1 MGWDAEDVA
10 LLKKLWAAGRSAA
23 QIARRLGYSRNAVC
37 AKLTRLDLKRG
48 HKPPTAKPK
57 IRPVPKRKSA
67 LLAAC
72 TRPVDRIVSTRK
84 PGVRQPEEFT
94 KSQLKATLAEA
105 AANTAR
111 LPRCCVQRA
120 RDPGTIRSM
129 DMVAIGTVVLTSRR
143 RRTTAGIPRK
153 TVRRLNLMRKSEQNG

>member
-37 AKLTRLDLKRG
+37 AKLTRLDLKRR

-57 IRPVPKRKSA
+57 IRPGPKRRPV

-72 TRPVDRIVSTRK
+72 YRQAKKSVSRK
-84 PGVRQPEEFT
+84 TLMLQQKRFT
-94 KSQLKATLAEA
+94 KRQLYAMLAEA
-105 AANTAR
+105 VRNT
-111 LPRCCVQRA
+111 
-120 RDPGTIRSM
+120 G
-129 DMVAIGTVVLTSRR
+129 
-143 RRTTAGIPRK
+143 
-153 TVRRLNLMRKSEQNG
+153 

>member
-37 AKLTRLDLKRG
+37 AKLTCLDLKRR

-57 IRPVPKRKSA
+57 IMPVPKRRPA

-72 TRPVDRIVSTRK
+72 SRPVAKIVSRK
-84 PGVRQPEEFT
+84 TVVLQPKEFT
-94 KSQLKATLAEA
+94 KRQLYAMLAKAVR
-105 AANTAR
+105 NT
-111 LPRCCVQRA
+111 
-120 RDPGTIRSM
+120 G
-129 DMVAIGTVVLTSRR
+129 
-143 RRTTAGIPRK
+143 
-153 TVRRLNLMRKSEQNG
+153 